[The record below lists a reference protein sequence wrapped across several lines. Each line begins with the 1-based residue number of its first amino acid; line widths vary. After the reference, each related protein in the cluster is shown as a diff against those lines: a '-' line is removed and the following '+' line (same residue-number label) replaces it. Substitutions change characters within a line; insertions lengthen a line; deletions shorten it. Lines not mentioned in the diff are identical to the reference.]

1 MDESLLIRAGAI
13 AQKVYEYVNVSRH
26 ADGDGLLAW
35 FTDTT
40 STLKEIGTDFKSVS
54 DHMKLYERC
63 FVSIVAAKNTK
74 AGIQE

>member
-1 MDESLLIRAGAI
+1 MSMLTYL
-13 AQKVYEYVNVSRH
+13 

-54 DHMKLYERC
+54 DHMKLYEQC

-74 AGIQE
+74 AGIQEERSLWHY